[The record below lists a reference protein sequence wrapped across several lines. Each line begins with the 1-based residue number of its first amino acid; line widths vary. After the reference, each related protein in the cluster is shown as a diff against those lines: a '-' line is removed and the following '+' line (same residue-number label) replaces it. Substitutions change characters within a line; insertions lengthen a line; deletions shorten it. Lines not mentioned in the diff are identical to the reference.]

1 MYLKEFQKEFNQL
14 LESHLNQKIESLL
27 PYCDDNILKWIVE
40 YIIPYQRWGK
50 RFRPFLVKTLYDA
63 FEWNWEEIMQL
74 SMSYEILHL
83 FALVHD
89 DIQDQWD
96 VRHWKPTFHKYIE
109 TLYSWNVHKWISQ
122 WILVWDWLLTRAFEN
137 FTLKTNNKIAMKYF
151 FEMMHEVCMWQVID
165 IHLSWIAPDATPEQ
179 IQNKD
184 KLKSW
189 YYSFMRPMVL
199 WAILANQSEEI
210 LEKTKKL
217 WETMGLAFQMRDDLL
232 DITWT
237 DGHDNKTRFSDLSEW
252 NQTIVLH
259 EALQRVSKEDKSII
273 LSYRCKEISPED
285 ITKISQIIEA
295 SWALEVT
302 KEKVNCLLDDS
313 QSILDELIDT
323 SKKEYTALS
332 EIIEYLRV

>member
-1 MYLKEFQKEFNQL
+1 MQLKIFQKEFDVL
-14 LESHLNQKIESLL
+14 LEYHLSKKVNSLL
-27 PYCDDNILKWIVE
+27 PYCDDNILKGIVE
-40 YIIPYQRWGK
+40 YILPYQRWGK

-63 FEWNWEEIMQL
+63 FDGSWEKIMDL

-96 VRHWKPTFHKYIE
+96 VRHWQPTFHKHVE
-109 TLYSWNVHKWISQ
+109 SLYWWDVHKWISQ
-122 WILVWDWLLTRAFEN
+122 WILVWDRLLTRAFEN
-137 FTLKTNNKIAMKYF
+137 FTLKTDNKKSIAYF

-165 IHLSWIAPDATPEQ
+165 IHLSWIAPNATPEQ
-179 IQNKD
+179 IKNKD

-199 WAILANQSEEI
+199 WAILAKQPEEI

-217 WETMGLAFQMRDDLL
+217 WEAMWLAFQMRDDLL

-259 EALQRVSKEDKSII
+259 EALKKVSPQNKALI
-273 LSYRCKEISPED
+273 LSHRCKKISPED
-285 ITKISQIIEA
+285 ISIISKIIED
-295 SWALEVT
+295 SGALEST
-302 KEKVNCLLDDS
+302 KQTINTLLDES
-313 QSILDELIDT
+313 QVLLNELIDS
-323 SKKEYTALS
+323 SKTEHIALS